1 MMTAQGTGATRANR
15 GRPKNGSGAAT
26 TAGFTRGEPLE
37 LAGRRAL
44 VVGLARTGLDTA
56 NFLARRGAV
65 VTVTDRKDPAELG
78 TALARLDPGVRRE
91 LGGHRTETFL
101 AQDLVVPSPGMA
113 MDDPLL
119 VAARTAGVRVLS
131 EIELAYRF
139 LPVPLVAVT
148 GTNGKST
155 VTTALGLA
163 LEAAGIPA
171 RVGGNIGNPLV
182 GEVDSLGTARWVVA
196 EISSFQLEWIETFR
210 PRIAALLNLS
220 EDHLDRYPSYQEYL
234 GAKLRIF
241 ERMESG
247 DDLVLNADDALV
259 VERAAAA
266 RARPVWFSMRR
277 IPRCGVYLFR
287 GWIYSR
293 LGERLGQRVLP
304 VAEMRIA
311 GTHNQ
316 ENALAVTALALLAG
330 CSPKHVREVFRS
342 FRGLPHR
349 TEFVREAGNVR
360 WYDDSKGT
368 NVGATMRTLAGMPG
382 QVVLILGG
390 KDKGGSYAPL
400 APLVRER
407 VRALVLLGEAREKI
421 AAALAG
427 TAPIEVVAEM
437 GEAVR
442 RAAALAKPGDAV
454 LLSPACA
461 SFDQYT
467 SYAERGRHFQQEVK
481 AL

>member
-1 MMTAQGTGATRANR
+1 MMTVNGTGATRANR

-26 TAGFTRGEPLE
+26 TAGFTRGEQFE

-44 VVGLARTGLDTA
+44 VVGLARTGLDAA

-65 VTVTDRKDPAELG
+65 VTVTDRKEPAALEI
-78 TALARLDPGVRRE
+78 ALARLDPGVRRE
-91 LGGHRTETFL
+91 LGGHSVDTFL

-119 VAARTAGVRVLS
+119 VAARAAGVRIIS

-139 LPVPLVAVT
+139 LPVPMIAVT

-171 RVGGNIGNPLV
+171 RVGGNIGNPLI
-182 GEVDSLGTARWVVA
+182 GEVDALGTSRWVVA

-220 EDHLDRYPSYQEYL
+220 EDHLDRYPTYQEYL
-234 GAKLRIF
+234 SAKLRIF

-247 DDLVLNADDALV
+247 DDLVLNADDPLV

-266 RARPVWFSMRR
+266 RARSVWFSMRR
-277 IPRCGVYLFR
+277 IPRRGVYLFR

-330 CSPKHVREVFRS
+330 CAPKHVREVFRA

-349 TEFVREAGNVR
+349 TEFVREANGVR

-368 NVGATMRTLAGMPG
+368 NVGATARTLAGLPG
-382 QVVLILGG
+382 PVVLILGG

-400 APLVRER
+400 VPLVRER
-407 VRALVLLGEAREKI
+407 VRALVVLGEARETI

-427 TAPIEVVAEM
+427 TLPIEVVPEM

-442 RAAALAKPGDAV
+442 RASTLARPGDAV
-454 LLSPACA
+454 LLSPACPA
-461 SFDQYT
+461 
-467 SYAERGRHFQQEVK
+467 RWC
-481 AL
+481 